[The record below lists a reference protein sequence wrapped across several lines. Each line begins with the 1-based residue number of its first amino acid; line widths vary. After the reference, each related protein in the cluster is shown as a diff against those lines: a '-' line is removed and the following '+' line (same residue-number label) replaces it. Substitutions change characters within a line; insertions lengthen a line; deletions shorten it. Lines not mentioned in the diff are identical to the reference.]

1 MAYRSTK
8 RYVAEE
14 FLDVMNNPLIR
25 VKGEDDNMVYAVITA
40 ADFTNMY
47 EEIPNP

>member
-14 FLDVMNNPLIR
+14 FLDDMNNPLVR
-25 VKGEDDNMVYAVITA
+25 VKGEDDNMVYTIVNSS
-40 ADFTNMY
+40 DFANMY
-47 EEIPNP
+47 EEIPE